1 MFRRERYGSR
11 DLNKTEQRVVELVA
25 QGLKN
30 SEVAKA
36 IGTTEFVVKKHL
48 RAIYDKLGPWNRL
61 EIALWYESR
70 KQREETMN

>member
-1 MFRRERYGSR
+1 MFRQERYGSR
-11 DLNKTEQRVVELVA
+11 DLNKTEQRVVALVA

-30 SEVAKA
+30 SEIADA

-48 RAIYDKLGPWNRL
+48 RVVYDKLGLWNRV

-70 KQREETMN
+70 KQREEMN